1 MSYRLVEMKAEAKN
15 KREVREEMERKKA
28 EETARRKE
36 ALAAL
41 FEEWTVDGN
50 YRIPAALVTRGDP
63 AVVVPDRRKRTFVL
77 VPCALSW
84 QHGAQGWAMAL
95 PPRDQGT
102 GCCPQILS
110 MCVAHMSDFSRWFIL
125 VIVYCCLHDTGLWL
139 WPWFLGSECPEIFS
153 RCHWF
158 YSWRYEKRQV
168 FNVSSLVLL
177 LWTEFWCEL
186 WANSKWIW

>member
-1 MSYRLVEMKAEAKN
+1 MFFRVGLINLRYAYDGIFVIHVPMSYRLVEMKAEAKN

-41 FEEWTVDGN
+41 FKEWTVDGN
-50 YRIPAALVTRGDP
+50 YRIPAALVTRGDS

-110 MCVAHMSDFSRWFIL
+110 MCVAHMSDFSR
-125 VIVYCCLHDTGLWL
+125 
-139 WPWFLGSECPEIFS
+139 
-153 RCHWF
+153 
-158 YSWRYEKRQV
+158 
-168 FNVSSLVLL
+168 
-177 LWTEFWCEL
+177 
-186 WANSKWIW
+186 

>member
-1 MSYRLVEMKAEAKN
+1 MFFRVGLINLRYAYDGIFVIHVPMSYRLVKMKAEAKN

-41 FEEWTVDGN
+41 FKEWTVDGN

-84 QHGAQGWAMAL
+84 
-95 PPRDQGT
+95 
-102 GCCPQILS
+102 
-110 MCVAHMSDFSRWFIL
+110 
-125 VIVYCCLHDTGLWL
+125 
-139 WPWFLGSECPEIFS
+139 
-153 RCHWF
+153 
-158 YSWRYEKRQV
+158 
-168 FNVSSLVLL
+168 
-177 LWTEFWCEL
+177 
-186 WANSKWIW
+186 